1 MATKINIR
9 TLLEAGCHFGHQTRR
24 WNPKMK
30 PFIFGERN
38 GIYILDLKQTIL
50 DADQA
55 YTFVKNV
62 AKGGNVLFVGTKK
75 QAQEAVKNAA
85 ERANMPYINQRWLGG
100 MLTNFVT
107 IRSRINRMEELE
119 AMVEDGRMAVLPKKE
134 QAVLGKELTKLQT
147 NLGGARDMK
156 GLPQALFVI
165 DTKREENAIKEAQ
178 RLNIPVVALIDTNSD
193 PDEVEYGIPCND
205 DAISAVTLMCE
216 LMADACLAG
225 SGKEQVSE
233 AEMAAEPKAEQISLS
248 SFFFISLKGT
258 TMAQITA
265 AMVKQL
271 REMTDSPMMECK
283 KALVE
288 ADGDMDTAVD
298 VLRKNGLAKAAKK
311 AGRETNEGAVAAF
324 VSEDGKSGALLEL
337 SCETDFV
344 GSNAKF
350 TGFASKVAEVVAT
363 TEPADVDALLEMPM
377 GEETVS
383 SELTEMIHIMG
394 ENMKISRFAARK
406 AENGALASYIHMGGK
421 IGVLVEFAFEK
432 AETAQA
438 ESFKTFAHD
447 VALQVAAVA
456 PICATRDQVPAET
469 VEHEKQIYMAQAA
482 ESGKPEAIQEK
493 MAVGRL
499 EKFYK
504 QSVLTEQEFIKDSS
518 LTIKKY
524 AEQVSKELGDT
535 ITVVAFDRLV
545 RGE

>member
-1 MATKINIR
+1 
-9 TLLEAGCHFGHQTRR
+9 
-24 WNPKMK
+24 
-30 PFIFGERN
+30 
-38 GIYILDLKQTIL
+38 
-50 DADQA
+50 
-55 YTFVKNV
+55 
-62 AKGGNVLFVGTKK
+62 
-75 QAQEAVKNAA
+75 
-85 ERANMPYINQRWLGG
+85 
-100 MLTNFVT
+100 
-107 IRSRINRMEELE
+107 
-119 AMVEDGRMAVLPKKE
+119 
-134 QAVLGKELTKLQT
+134 
-147 NLGGARDMK
+147 
-156 GLPQALFVI
+156 
-165 DTKREENAIKEAQ
+165 
-178 RLNIPVVALIDTNSD
+178 
-193 PDEVEYGIPCND
+193 
-205 DAISAVTLMCE
+205 
-216 LMADACLAG
+216 
-225 SGKEQVSE
+225 
-233 AEMAAEPKAEQISLS
+233 
-248 SFFFISLKGT
+248 
-258 TMAQITA
+258 MAQITA

-288 ADGDMDTAVD
+288 ADGDMDAAVD

-324 VSEDGKSGALLEL
+324 VSEDGKTGALLEL

-363 TEPADVDALLEMPM
+363 TEPADVDALLEKPM

-482 ESGKPEAIQEK
+482 ESGKPEDGRRPSGEVLQAVRAHRAGVHQGQLPHHQE
-493 MAVGRL
+493 
-499 EKFYK
+499 
-504 QSVLTEQEFIKDSS
+504 
-518 LTIKKY
+518 
-524 AEQVSKELGDT
+524 
-535 ITVVAFDRLV
+535 V
-545 RGE
+545 R

>member
-1 MATKINIR
+1 
-9 TLLEAGCHFGHQTRR
+9 
-24 WNPKMK
+24 
-30 PFIFGERN
+30 
-38 GIYILDLKQTIL
+38 
-50 DADQA
+50 
-55 YTFVKNV
+55 
-62 AKGGNVLFVGTKK
+62 
-75 QAQEAVKNAA
+75 
-85 ERANMPYINQRWLGG
+85 
-100 MLTNFVT
+100 
-107 IRSRINRMEELE
+107 
-119 AMVEDGRMAVLPKKE
+119 
-134 QAVLGKELTKLQT
+134 
-147 NLGGARDMK
+147 
-156 GLPQALFVI
+156 
-165 DTKREENAIKEAQ
+165 
-178 RLNIPVVALIDTNSD
+178 
-193 PDEVEYGIPCND
+193 
-205 DAISAVTLMCE
+205 
-216 LMADACLAG
+216 
-225 SGKEQVSE
+225 
-233 AEMAAEPKAEQISLS
+233 
-248 SFFFISLKGT
+248 
-258 TMAQITA
+258 MAQITA

-288 ADGDMDTAVD
+288 ADGDMDAAVD

-324 VSEDGKSGALLEL
+324 VSEDGKTGALLEL

-363 TEPADVDALLEMPM
+363 TEPADVDALLEKPM

-456 PICATRDQVPAET
+456 PICATREQVPAET

-493 MAVGRL
+493 MAVGRPSPSRSTL
-499 EKFYK
+499 SRSPRSSATPLPSLPLTVW
-504 QSVLTEQEFIKDSS
+504 SV
-518 LTIKKY
+518 
-524 AEQVSKELGDT
+524 ASK
-535 ITVVAFDRLV
+535 
-545 RGE
+545 

>member
-1 MATKINIR
+1 MAFT
-9 TLLEAGCHFGHQTRR
+9 
-24 WNPKMK
+24 
-30 PFIFGERN
+30 
-38 GIYILDLKQTIL
+38 
-50 DADQA
+50 
-55 YTFVKNV
+55 
-62 AKGGNVLFVGTKK
+62 AKDV
-75 QAQEAVKNAA
+75 
-85 ERANMPYINQRWLGG
+85 
-100 MLTNFVT
+100 
-107 IRSRINRMEELE
+107 
-119 AMVEDGRMAVLPKKE
+119 
-134 QAVLGKELTKLQT
+134 
-147 NLGGARDMK
+147 
-156 GLPQALFVI
+156 QAL
-165 DTKREENAIKEAQ
+165 REK
-178 RLNIPVVALIDTNSD
+178 T
-193 PDEVEYGIPCND
+193 GC
-205 DAISAVTLMCE
+205 
-216 LMADACLAG
+216 G
-225 SGKEQVSE
+225 
-233 AEMAAEPKAEQISLS
+233 
-248 SFFFISLKGT
+248 
-258 TMAQITA
+258 
-265 AMVKQL
+265 
-271 REMTDSPMMECK
+271 MMDCK

-288 ADGDMDTAVD
+288 CDGNMDAAVD
-298 VLRKNGLAKAAKK
+298 FLREKGLAQAAKK
-311 AGRETNEGAVAAF
+311 ATRVAAEGM
-324 VSEDGKSGALLEL
+324 VYAAEIDGVGVVVEINA
-337 SCETDFV
+337 ETDFV
-344 GSNAKF
+344 AGSD
-350 TGFASKVAEVVAT
+350 GFKALTKKVAGVIARQN
-363 TEPADVDALLEMPM
+363 PADVDALLEKPM

>member
-1 MATKINIR
+1 
-9 TLLEAGCHFGHQTRR
+9 
-24 WNPKMK
+24 
-30 PFIFGERN
+30 
-38 GIYILDLKQTIL
+38 
-50 DADQA
+50 
-55 YTFVKNV
+55 
-62 AKGGNVLFVGTKK
+62 
-75 QAQEAVKNAA
+75 
-85 ERANMPYINQRWLGG
+85 
-100 MLTNFVT
+100 
-107 IRSRINRMEELE
+107 
-119 AMVEDGRMAVLPKKE
+119 
-134 QAVLGKELTKLQT
+134 
-147 NLGGARDMK
+147 
-156 GLPQALFVI
+156 
-165 DTKREENAIKEAQ
+165 
-178 RLNIPVVALIDTNSD
+178 
-193 PDEVEYGIPCND
+193 
-205 DAISAVTLMCE
+205 
-216 LMADACLAG
+216 
-225 SGKEQVSE
+225 
-233 AEMAAEPKAEQISLS
+233 
-248 SFFFISLKGT
+248 
-258 TMAQITA
+258 MAQITA

-288 ADGDMDTAVD
+288 ADGDMDAAVD

-350 TGFASKVAEVVAT
+350 TGFASKVAEVVAS
-363 TEPADVDALLEMPM
+363 TEPADVDALLEKPM

-394 ENMKISRFAARK
+394 ENMKIARFSARK

-469 VEHEKQIYMAQAA
+469 VEHEKEIYMAQAA